1 MVSVAEQAGLNP
13 SYLVA
18 KSWRQV
24 FSRRGSFILVLL
36 LMAITELEIDSGLCH
51 CILTCWHYAVYMTNA
66 IKIPAAYVI
75 RLSRKQ
81 KQYSQV
87 DDTDAGVMVSLDVVL
102 VVVVSL
108 DVISVDVVDVD
119 VVDNDVVDVDV
130 VVVDGYGQLREHFLI
145 IVSVS
150 VSCNRSLIKLIKFPC
165 GN

>member
-1 MVSVAEQAGLNP
+1 MNP

-36 LMAITELEIDSGLCH
+36 LIAITELEIDSGLCH

-87 DDTDAGVMVSLDVVL
+87 DDTDAGVMVWLDVVL
-102 VVVVSL
+102 VVVF
-108 DVISVDVVDVD
+108 
-119 VVDNDVVDVDV
+119 
-130 VVVDGYGQLREHFLI
+130 VVDGYGQLREHFLI

-150 VSCNRSLIKLIKFPC
+150 VSFNRSLIKLIKFPC

>member
-1 MVSVAEQAGLNP
+1 MNP

-36 LMAITELEIDSGLCH
+36 LIAITELEIDSGLCH

-75 RLSRKQ
+75 RLPRKQ
-81 KQYSQV
+81 KQYSQI

-102 VVVVSL
+102 VV
-108 DVISVDVVDVD
+108 
-119 VVDNDVVDVDV
+119 V

-150 VSCNRSLIKLIKFPC
+150 VSFNRSLIKLIKFPC